1 MARTFT
7 SASAN
12 KFLRTLDDEKYHL
25 LEQERETCV
34 YTRAAGEADEPPAYS
49 YDDVRAKVA
58 AIDAQ
63 ARAIRHA
70 LHLFNATT
78 TLPESG
84 ITIDEALI
92 KLAQLSALKDTLSQ
106 MRDRREKERVVSNF
120 TRSEMIEYRYANYD
134 IAQAS
139 ADYSAVLEQI
149 ANLQLEIDLANQ
161 TRTFEVEL

>member
-1 MARTFT
+1 MTRTFT

-12 KFLRTLDDEKYHL
+12 KYLRTLDDEKFHL
-25 LEQERETCV
+25 LEQEREACV
-34 YTRAAGEADEPPAYS
+34 YTRAAGEADEPPAYR
-49 YDDVRAKVA
+49 YDDVRAQVA

-92 KLAQLSALKDTLSQ
+92 KLARLSNLKDTLSQ
-106 MRDRREKERVVSNF
+106 MRDRREKERVTSTF

-134 IAQAS
+134 IAQAA

-149 ANLQLEIDLANQ
+149 ASLQLEIDLANQ